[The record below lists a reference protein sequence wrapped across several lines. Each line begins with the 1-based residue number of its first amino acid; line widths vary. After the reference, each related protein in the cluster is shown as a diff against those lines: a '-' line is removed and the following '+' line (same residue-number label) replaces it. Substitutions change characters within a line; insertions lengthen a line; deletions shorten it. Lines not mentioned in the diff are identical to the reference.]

1 MCCFVLLHGV
11 MSVRFFSISL
21 QRRSPSAKHRWTGA
35 YYSTLHQTDFE
46 TKIFLLFL
54 SPFRFNQDRYIYKQI
69 NPPFIHPLNNHYSNN
84 ENMLTAKI
92 ISGIAKAILP
102 IDVSPC
108 RSTQILYFLCANNR
122 RHMSIMNNRRGDRKP
137 ANPFYGGKLHS
148 TLNRNTPQKPYPFET
163 ANSQFAHIW
172 SRKGFKPSDL
182 RLGTSTPDVRWPK
195 SVIRS
200 PKS

>member
-11 MSVRFFSISL
+11 MSVRFFSVPI
-21 QRRSPSAKHRWTGA
+21 QRRLR
-35 YYSTLHQTDFE
+35 
-46 TKIFLLFL
+46 LLRTAELPRIIAHSIKQILKPKYFCCFL

-102 IDVSPC
+102 IDVTPC

-172 SRKGFKPSDL
+172 SRKGFKPSGL
-182 RLGTSTPDVRWPK
+182 RLGTSTPEVRCPK